1 MPKKRRAL
9 TVVSAGHVDQGPVIQ
24 RKDLKE
30 GEDGPEYAS
39 EVFRVRLIKRRPEHN
54 SKNKQEQEHE
64 DDDGAHGPERLKAG

>member
-39 EVFRVRLIKRRPEHN
+39 EVFRVRLIDRKRVV
-54 SKNKQEQEHE
+54 
-64 DDDGAHGPERLKAG
+64 